1 MRILVMTLFSLM
13 LVVGVAVGMVTTPIQ
28 VAGPLSQGDLILAM
42 FIGGTV
48 EEIDHAGLQVTIQ
61 TEMGKK
67 ESFPVTNAEVIKGLA
82 KGDRVSV
89 EMDEQGKVRT
99 IVKTT
104 PDKKVAPEPQG

>member
-28 VAGPLSQGDLILAM
+28 AAGPLSQGDLILAM

-67 ESFPVTNAEVIKGLA
+67 ESFPVANAEVIKGLA